1 MKARKTL
8 SGILFGAGCAFT
20 FIGLLSLLLPCVD
33 NAQLK
38 LVLASFDQSSD
49 HPLVSLMNK
58 GMSYALHNGWQV
70 LFFGLILLAIGLV
83 LLLIFTREPKRP
95 EHRESFGT
103 PAPYMPQWEPAA
115 PSEPEINPFA
125 SAPLWEH
132 QFAPAKQ
139 QEPERDNLFSAF
151 GGPMLEPNRI
161 EETPAPVFARDAY
174 ARPAEEKPAPVTEP
188 APEPVKPAPVAQPS
202 VYSFTSEPSKPEP
215 VYTPNEEP
223 NEPTMLSSRIRS
235 TVGRKREW

>member
-1 MKARKTL
+1 MSEYRLEMRGVVKTFPGVKAL
-8 SGILFGAGCAFT
+8 
-20 FIGLLSLLLPCVD
+20 D

-115 PSEPEINPFA
+115 PSEPEINP
-125 SAPLWEH
+125 L
-132 QFAPAKQ
+132 PALRCGSISLLPQ
-139 QEPERDNLFSAF
+139 
-151 GGPMLEPNRI
+151 
-161 EETPAPVFARDAY
+161 
-174 ARPAEEKPAPVTEP
+174 
-188 APEPVKPAPVAQPS
+188 
-202 VYSFTSEPSKPEP
+202 
-215 VYTPNEEP
+215 
-223 NEPTMLSSRIRS
+223 SSRSLNATISSPPLAAPCWSPTALKKRPLPFLHAMPMH
-235 TVGRKREW
+235 GLRKKSLPLLQSLRQNL